1 MKGRFEMEID
11 DLAILTNEI
20 IPPIGRKLKYAA
32 MVQFLYVIDENGR
45 HKVSND
51 FGETWGQTKKK
62 PKKKCSRKSVTESH
76 PNRMQSN
83 KVE

>member
-1 MKGRFEMEID
+1 MKGRFKMEID
-11 DLAILTNEI
+11 DLAIPTNEI

-51 FGETWGQTKKK
+51 FGETWGQTKKEAEEK
-62 PKKKCSRKSVTESH
+62 
-76 PNRMQSN
+76 MQQ
-83 KVE
+83 KVREWVASK

>member
-1 MKGRFEMEID
+1 MKGRFNMEID

-51 FGETWGQTKKK
+51 FGETWGQTKKEAEEK
-62 PKKKCSRKSVTESH
+62 
-76 PNRMQSN
+76 MQQ
-83 KVE
+83 KVREWVASK

>member
-1 MKGRFEMEID
+1 MEID

-51 FGETWGQTKKK
+51 FGETWGQTKKEAEEK
-62 PKKKCSRKSVTESH
+62 
-76 PNRMQSN
+76 MQQ
-83 KVE
+83 KVREWVASK

>member
-51 FGETWGQTKKK
+51 FGETWGQTKKEAEEK
-62 PKKKCSRKSVTESH
+62 
-76 PNRMQSN
+76 MQQ
-83 KVE
+83 KVRDWIASQ